1 MLKYTGI
8 YKGEIVK
15 DKIVQ
20 AKELAKELGI
30 ELPAVMTSVWVFHE
44 NYPGVGAAL
53 VDGPAIVA
61 IKDASQELIDSCP
74 EAIEWLKGK
83 F

>member
-1 MLKYTGI
+1 MKVLLFILFAQGVQPVAVLLPK
-8 YKGEIVK
+8 EVK
-15 DKIVQ
+15 STASRWRFV
-20 AKELAKELGI
+20 E
-30 ELPAVMTSVWVFHE
+30 S
-44 NYPGVGAAL
+44 YPGVGAAL

-74 EAIEWLKGK
+74 EAVEWLKGK

>member
-1 MLKYTGI
+1 MWRF
-8 YKGEIVK
+8 V
-15 DKIVQ
+15 
-20 AKELAKELGI
+20 
-30 ELPAVMTSVWVFHE
+30 E

-61 IKDASQELIDSCP
+61 IKDASEELINSCP
-74 EAIEWLKGK
+74 DAVEWLKGK

>member
-1 MLKYTGI
+1 MSKNY
-8 YKGEIVK
+8 
-15 DKIVQ
+15 
-20 AKELAKELGI
+20 AA
-30 ELPAVMTSVWVFHE
+30 MTAIWAFHE

-61 IKDASQELIDSCP
+61 IKDATEELINSCP
-74 EAIEWLKGK
+74 EAVEWLKGK

>member
-1 MLKYTGI
+1 
-8 YKGEIVK
+8 
-15 DKIVQ
+15 
-20 AKELAKELGI
+20 
-30 ELPAVMTSVWVFHE
+30 MTAIWVFHE

-61 IKDASQELIDSCP
+61 IKDAR
-74 EAIEWLKGK
+74 EWLNGK